1 MPFIR
6 IFIAGNNNLWHHE
19 KILFILS
26 VPAWLL
32 CVGCTDQVVE
42 KVLDI
47 FEADSLPGSK
57 RGGNGGL
64 RFGSL
69 VDCEKGTGGCRLNEA
84 NLRMEIEQMKLAAY
98 TADSVK
104 LASQRR
110 RIDSLRHETRGVP
123 VVVDGDTLFYFYA
136 KRGGDILP
144 SSVQR
149 TWRMILRPWA
159 NALT

>member
-1 MPFIR
+1 MKRFCL
-6 IFIAGNNNLWHHE
+6 FCLCLLVV
-19 KILFILS
+19 ILIVL
-26 VPAWLL
+26 
-32 CVGCTDQVVE
+32 QVFVVTSFKKE
-42 KVLDI
+42 L
-47 FEADSLPGSK
+47 AAA
-57 RGGNGGL
+57 
-64 RFGSL
+64 
-69 VDCEKGTGGCRLNEA
+69 RLNEA